1 MAHPETRE
9 ESREARAARS
19 GHYDF
24 LVIGGGSGG
33 LAAAKRAAS
42 HGARAAVA
50 EPAALGGT
58 CVNVGCVPKKVMWNA
73 AGIAEA
79 FRDAPGYGF
88 DGPAPELDWGRL
100 VAARGAY
107 IERLN
112 GIHQRNLDVA
122 GVAWLRGRGRLLG
135 EGAVEV
141 GGERYTAGHILIAT
155 GGQPRWPD
163 IPGAEL
169 GITSDGFFG
178 LERQPRRV
186 AVVGAGYIAVELAGV
201 LNSLGSEVTM
211 LLRREHL
218 LGGFDALLRETLMD
232 EMSGAGVNF
241 LTCIHM
247 AAVEE
252 ADDGKVLVSEDGRR
266 TGPFDEVVW
275 AIGRDPNTEGLG
287 LADAGV
293 ATGED
298 GTVTVDEWQDTGV
311 EGIHALGDVTGPAP
325 LTPVA
330 IAAGRKLADRLF
342 GGRPEARMDYA
353 DIPSVVF
360 SHPPIGTVGL
370 TEAEAEEA
378 YGQGGYRVYT
388 TTFKDMYYA
397 LLEHKVATAMKV
409 ITVGPQEKLAGI
421 HVIGRGA
428 DEMIQGFA
436 TTLKAGGTMDD
447 LRRTVAIHPTAGEE
461 MVLIG

>member
-1 MAHPETRE
+1 MAEHF
-9 ESREARAARS
+9 
-19 GHYDF
+19 DF

-42 HGARAAVA
+42 HGARTAVA
-50 EPAALGGT
+50 EAQALGGT

-73 AGIAEA
+73 AGLKEA

-88 DGPAPELDWGRL
+88 EAAAPALDWQRL
-100 VAARGAY
+100 TADRAAY

-122 GVAWLRGRGRLLG
+122 DVAWLQGHG
-135 EGAVEV
+135 ELTGAGEV
-141 GGERYTAGHILIAT
+141 TVAGEAYRADRILVAT
-155 GGQPRWPD
+155 GGRPRWPA

-169 GITSDGFFG
+169 GITSDGFFE
-178 LERQPRRV
+178 LDYQPRRV
-186 AVVGAGYIAVELAGV
+186 AVVGAGYIAVELAGL

-218 LGGFDALLRETLMD
+218 LGGFDPILRETLMD
-232 EMSGAGVNF
+232 EMSAAGVNF

-252 ADDGKVLVSEDGRR
+252 TTEGKVLVSQDGQR

-275 AIGRDPNTEGLG
+275 AIGRDANTDGLG
-287 LADAGV
+287 LAAAGV
-293 ATGED
+293 ETARD
-298 GTVTVDEWQDTGV
+298 GTVPVDEWQDTNVAGV
-311 EGIHALGDVTGPAP
+311 HALGDVTGRAP

-342 GGRPEARMDYA
+342 GGQPEARMDYA

-370 TEAEAEEA
+370 TEEEAEAQ
-378 YGQGGYRVYT
+378 YGQGGYRCHT

-409 ITVGPQEKLAGI
+409 IAVGPREKLVGI
-421 HVIGRGA
+421 HIIGRGA

-436 TTLKAGGTMDD
+436 ALVKAGGTMDD
-447 LRRTVAIHPTAGEE
+447 LRRTVAIHPTASEE

>member
-1 MAHPETRE
+1 MAQ
-9 ESREARAARS
+9 
-19 GHYDF
+19 HYDF

-42 HGARAAVA
+42 PGARAAVV
-50 EPAALGGT
+50 EERALGGT
-58 CVNVGCVPKKVMWNA
+58 CVNEGCVPKKVMWNA

-79 FRDAPGYGF
+79 FRDAEGYGF
-88 DGPAPELDWGRL
+88 QGAAPELDWGRL
-100 VAARGAY
+100 SADRRAY

-112 GIHQRNLDVA
+112 GIHQRNLEVA
-122 GVAWLRGRGRLLG
+122 EVAWIQGRGRLTGPGKVAVDG
-135 EGAVEV
+135 ET
-141 GGERYTAGHILIAT
+141 YSTDHLLIAT

-163 IPGAEL
+163 IPGAEQ
-169 GITSDGFFG
+169 GITSDGFFE
-178 LERQPRRV
+178 LDRQPRRV
-186 AVVGAGYIAVELAGV
+186 AVVGSGYIAVELAGL
-201 LNSLGSEVTM
+201 LNSLGSEVTL

-218 LGGFDALLRETLMD
+218 LGGFDPLLRETLMD
-232 EMSGAGVNF
+232 EMSAAGVNF

-252 ADDGKVLVSEDGRR
+252 AGEGKVLVSQDGQR
-266 TGPFDEVVW
+266 TGPFDEVLW
-275 AIGRDPNTEGLG
+275 AIGRGANTAGLG
-287 LADAGV
+287 LEEAGV
-293 ATGED
+293 ETAPD
-298 GTVTVDEWQDTGV
+298 GTVPVDEWQDTNVPGV
-311 EGIHALGDVTGPAP
+311 HALGDVTGRTP

-342 GGRPEARMDYA
+342 GGKPEARMDYA

-370 TEAEAEEA
+370 TEEEAEER
-378 YGQGGYRVYT
+378 YGQGGYRCYT

-409 ITVGPQEKLAGI
+409 IAVGPQEKLAGI

-436 TTLKAGGTMDD
+436 ALLKAGGTMED
-447 LRRTVAIHPTAGEE
+447 LRSTVAIHPTASEE

>member
-1 MAHPETRE
+1 MTQ
-9 ESREARAARS
+9 
-19 GHYDF
+19 HYDF

-42 HGARAAVA
+42 HGARTAVV
-50 EPAALGGT
+50 EPNPLGGT

-79 FRDAPGYGF
+79 CRDAAGYGF
-88 DGPAPELDWGRL
+88 EGSAPEFDWSRL
-100 VAARGAY
+100 VADRRAH

-112 GIHQRNLDVA
+112 GIHRRNLEVA
-122 GVAWLRGRGRLLG
+122 EVDWIQARGELTGPGQVAAD
-135 EGAVEV
+135 GAS
-141 GGERYTAGHILIAT
+141 YSADHLLIAT
-155 GGQPRWPD
+155 GGRPRWPSL
-163 IPGAEL
+163 PGAEQ
-169 GITSDGFFG
+169 GITSDGFFE
-178 LERQPRRV
+178 LDHQPRRV
-186 AVVGAGYIAVELAGV
+186 AVVGAGYIAVELAGL

-218 LGGFDALLRETLMD
+218 LGDFDAILRETLMD
-232 EMSGAGVNF
+232 EMSAAGVNF

-247 AAVEE
+247 EAVEATDE
-252 ADDGKVLVSEDGRR
+252 GKVLVSQDGQR

-275 AIGRDPNTEGLG
+275 AIGRDANTEGLG
-287 LADAGV
+287 LDAAGV
-293 ATGED
+293 HTAAD
-298 GTVTVDEWQDTGV
+298 GTVPVDEWQDTNIA
-311 EGIHALGDVTGPAP
+311 GIHALGDVTGRAP

-342 GGRPEARMDYA
+342 GGQPEARMDYA

-370 TEAEAEEA
+370 TEEEAEER
-378 YGQGGYRVYT
+378 YGQGGYRCYT

-397 LLEHKVATAMKV
+397 LLDHKVATAMKV
-409 ITVGPQEKLAGI
+409 ITIGPQEKLAGI
-421 HVIGRGA
+421 HIIGRGA

-436 TTLKAGGTMDD
+436 ATLKAGGTMDD
-447 LRRTVAIHPTAGEE
+447 LRRTVAIHPTASEE